1 MKVIILAA
9 GQGSRLYPYT
19 LNTPKTLIKI
29 NGLPLLEWQLRHLL
43 CTNIKEFII
52 VTGFKHALI
61 EQLLQ
66 SFKTQHPEIKYNLIY
81 NAAYATSENIVSCHL
96 ALSYYQEDCIL
107 INGDVL
113 FDPHLVLQLIVDREQ
128 PINVLYTVKDSY
140 DDDDMKII
148 KQNNCLKQI
157 GKTIPFHLVQGESL
171 GMIGLTASGAKKLY
185 QETSSLLLSP
195 ENRHSWYLNAINC
208 LAQKEAIG
216 LVKAASK
223 HWCEVDYP
231 QDLQIATQ
239 LTNLWLPALVESA
252 Q

>member
-9 GQGSRLYPYT
+9 GQGSRLHPYT
-19 LNTPKTLIKI
+19 FNTPKALIKI

-43 CTNIKEFII
+43 CANIKEFIV
-52 VTGFKHALI
+52 VTGFKHSKV
-61 EQLLQ
+61 EQLFQ
-66 SFKTQHPEIKYNLIY
+66 SFKSQYPEIKYDLIY
-81 NAAYATSENIVSCHL
+81 NSAYATSENIVSCNL
-96 ALSYYQEDCIL
+96 ALNYYQEDCIL

-113 FDPHLVLQLIVDREQ
+113 FDPQLVRQLIAYREQ
-128 PINVLYTVKDSY
+128 PINVVYTVKDSY

-171 GMIGLTASGAKKLY
+171 GIIGLTASGAKKLY
-185 QETSSLLLSP
+185 QETSSLLLNS
-195 ENRHSWYLNAINC
+195 ENRHSWYLKAINC

-216 LVKAASK
+216 LVKAASP
-223 HWCEVDYP
+223 HWCEIDYP
-231 QDLQIATQ
+231 KDLLIATQ
-239 LTNLWLPALVESA
+239 LTNLWLPVGSV